1 MTEQII
7 TCVFCG
13 EPYLSHAVEWA
24 ENAVPGVDEPLWE
37 NATLHQPCPVLNEN
51 NGMAIQVTRWYEHDG
66 IKHLYDMCPQLP
78 RPVPEP
84 TSGTLR
90 IFDQADLQLCHVCAR
105 WAAKSITSAYMTWVD
120 ELLANEMKEQK

>member
-24 ENAVPGVDEPLWE
+24 ENAVHGVDEPLWE

-51 NGMAIQVTRWYEHDG
+51 NGMAIQVTRWYEHNG
-66 IKHLYDMCPQLP
+66 TKHLYDMCPQVPQPTPKPVRGILP
-78 RPVPEP
+78 LFVQGDLTVCYHCANWAVREIQFEH
-84 TSGTLR
+84 GTWL
-90 IFDQADLQLCHVCAR
+90 DMLYEAD
-105 WAAKSITSAYMTWVD
+105 
-120 ELLANEMKEQK
+120 EN